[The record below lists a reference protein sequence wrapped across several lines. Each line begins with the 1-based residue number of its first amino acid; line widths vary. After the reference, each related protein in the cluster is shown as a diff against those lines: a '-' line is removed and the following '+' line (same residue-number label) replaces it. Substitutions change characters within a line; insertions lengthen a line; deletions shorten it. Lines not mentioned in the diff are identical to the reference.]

1 MITQQGSQQ
10 MTSDLAYMGLVEVG
24 RRIAER
30 ALSAEEVTRQQ
41 LDRIARVDPAIGSYV
56 KVLPE
61 QALAEAKARD
71 AELQQGRRRGPL
83 HGVPVAVK
91 DLCNLAGTATTAGIP
106 MFAERQAAQDST
118 VVARLRAAGAV
129 ILGKLHLT
137 EGALALHH
145 PEVRPPV
152 NPWRKDLWSG
162 ASSSGSGAAT
172 AAGLC
177 YGSLGSDTGGSIR
190 FPSNCNGIVGLK
202 PTWGRVSRHGV
213 AALSDTLDHIGPMT
227 RRVEDSAAMLAAIA
241 GRDPAD
247 ETSSAE
253 PVPDYLAAAAA
264 GVRGLRIGFD
274 PRGCNEGVAP
284 PIARAI
290 AEALEL
296 LRGQGAEIREIALP
310 AGDAAVAA
318 WGALCAAEAAM
329 AHDGTYPARREGYS
343 EVFRGF
349 LEAGKAVSGV
359 DYARATVVRR
369 AYAANLDAVFRSVD
383 VVVAPVTT
391 GMVPTIDSFMQL
403 CAEPD
408 GLTKLVSRT
417 CLFDLT
423 GSPVLTLPAGLSDDG
438 VPVGFQ
444 MIGRGFEEA
453 TLCRAG
459 LAYQDARNWRAVPPV

>member
-1 MITQQGSQQ
+1 
-10 MTSDLAYMGLVEVG
+10 MTSDLAFMGLVEVG

-30 ALSAEEVTRQQ
+30 QVSSEEVTRAQ
-41 LDRIARVDPAIGSYV
+41 LERIARVDPAIGSYV
-56 KVLPE
+56 AVLPE

-71 AELQQGRRRGPL
+71 AALQQGRGRGPL

-91 DLCNLAGTATTAGIP
+91 DLCDLAGTATTAGFP
-106 MFAERQAAQDST
+106 MFRDNRAASDST

-145 PEVRPPV
+145 PEIKPPV
-152 NPWRKDLWSG
+152 NPWRRDLWSG

-190 FPSNCNGIVGLK
+190 FPSNCNALVGLK

-213 AALSDTLDHIGPMT
+213 AALSDTLDHVGPMT
-227 RRVEDSAAMLAAIA
+227 RRVEDAAAMLGAIA

-247 ETSSAE
+247 PTSSPQ
-253 PVPDYLAAAAA
+253 PVPDYLLAAAT
-264 GVRGLRIGFD
+264 GVRGLRVGYD
-274 PRGCNEGVAP
+274 AAHCNEGVAP

-290 AEALEL
+290 AEALDL
-296 LRGQGAEIREIALP
+296 LRRQGAEVREIAMP
-310 AGDAAVAA
+310 AGEAAIAA
-318 WGALCAAEAAM
+318 WGTLCATEAAM
-329 AHDGTYPARREGYS
+329 AHDKTYPARREGYS

-349 LEAGKAVSGV
+349 LDAGRAVSGV
-359 DYARATVVRR
+359 DYARATVARR
-369 AYAANLDAVFRSVD
+369 AYGASLAQLFEGVD
-383 VVVAPVTT
+383 VIIAPITA
-391 GMVPTIDSFMQL
+391 GMVPTVEAFNQL

-408 GLTKLVSRT
+408 GLTRLVSRT
-417 CLFDLT
+417 CLYDST

-438 VPVGFQ
+438 IPVGFQ
-444 MIGRGFEEA
+444 LVGRAFEEA

-459 LAYQDARNWRAVPPV
+459 LAYQEARNWRATPRL